1 MSTTRVLAG
10 DLSASLSFFLA
21 TELISAFTHILSLSE
36 IVVFAIAIVFV
47 SSSLSAQIKGAKAL
61 LQSYPVLGNA
71 AELLDVLSFLSVT
84 TTIQIAMQLIRSTV
98 YSPGARVVTIVSS
111 LLLMRSVSMSVSLGR
126 RPGPHD
132 A

>member
-21 TELISAFTHILSLSE
+21 TELISAFSQILSLSE
-36 IVVFAIAIVFV
+36 IVVCAIAIVFV
-47 SSSLSAQIKGAKAL
+47 SSSLSTQIKGTTWL
-61 LQSYPVLGNA
+61 LQAYPIFHNV
-71 AELLDVLSFLSVT
+71 AELLDTLSFLSTT

-111 LLLMRSVSMSVSLGR
+111 LLLMRSVLTSVSLGR
-126 RPGPHD
+126 KPAAHTE
-132 A
+132 